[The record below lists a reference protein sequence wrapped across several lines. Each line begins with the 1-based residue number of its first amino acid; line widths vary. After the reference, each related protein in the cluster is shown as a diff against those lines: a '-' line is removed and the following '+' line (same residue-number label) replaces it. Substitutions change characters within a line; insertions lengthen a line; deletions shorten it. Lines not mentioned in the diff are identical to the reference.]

1 MSQYVPTDPIG
12 SPKPKAKPPSASGSE
27 KPLEGDLEVARLEL
41 KSSKMQLK
49 TVHLRLSRTQQDL
62 EVTRRQKSELE
73 TLVSELPEIFERKF
87 KERCAPILERQ
98 RLLIEENQWL
108 RQTLQHVLPGFNPQ
122 QRALMPG
129 PGTTPAPS
137 PPPAPGVE
145 AAAKPTDTPSKP
157 GASSKSRRGL
167 SWPKRSP
174 AGRPAL
180 PHTRRQL
187 VLIGGLVGLLS
198 LGGTLGYQQ
207 LRRAS
212 SASPADTAA
221 SATQKQGASSQGA
234 AAAPATAK
242 ALGADEVALVSNQD
256 NWVEVRDG
264 AGTYLFVGLLK
275 GEKRFSLD
283 KGLQVFAGRPDM
295 LTIQQGKGP
304 ARQLGQVSDV
314 TWVTIQPE
322 GAASGSGPTSSGAA
336 PASP

>member
-1 MSQYVPTDPIG
+1 
-12 SPKPKAKPPSASGSE
+12 
-27 KPLEGDLEVARLEL
+27 
-41 KSSKMQLK
+41 MQLK
-49 TVHLRLSRTQQDL
+49 TVHLRLSRTQQEL

-73 TLVSELPEIFERKF
+73 NLVSELPEIFERKF

-129 PGTTPAPS
+129 PDATPAPA
-137 PPPAPGVE
+137 PPPAPGPE
-145 AAAKPTDTPSKP
+145 AAAAAAKPADAPSKP
-157 GASSKSRRGL
+157 GASSTSRRGL
-167 SWPKRSP
+167 SWPKRP
-174 AGRPAL
+174 LAGRSAL
-180 PHTRRQL
+180 PRTRRQL

-212 SASPADTAA
+212 SSPAETNAA
-221 SATQKQGASSQGA
+221 AGATQKQGASNQGA

-242 ALGADEVALVSNQD
+242 ALGADEVALVSNQE
-256 NWVEVRDG
+256 NWVEVRNG

-275 GEKRFSLD
+275 GEKRFSLN

-295 LTIQQGKGP
+295 LSIQQGKGP

-322 GAASGSGPTSSGAA
+322 GAASGSGPASSGPA

>member
-1 MSQYVPTDPIG
+1 M
-12 SPKPKAKPPSASGSE
+12 
-27 KPLEGDLEVARLEL
+27 EGDLEVARLEL

-129 PGTTPAPS
+129 PDSTPAPA
-137 PPPAPGVE
+137 PPPAPGPE
-145 AAAKPTDTPSKP
+145 AAAKPADAPSKS
-157 GASSKSRRGL
+157 GASSGTRRGL
-167 SWPKRSP
+167 SWPKRP
-174 AGRPAL
+174 MAGGPAL
-180 PHTRRQL
+180 PRTRRQL

-221 SATQKQGASSQGA
+221 GATQKQGASSQGA
-234 AAAPATAK
+234 TAAPATAK
-242 ALGADEVALVSNQD
+242 ALGADEVALVSNQE
-256 NWVEVRDG
+256 NWVEVRNG

-275 GEKRFSLD
+275 GEKRFSLNQ
-283 KGLQVFAGRPDM
+283 GLQVFAGRPDM
-295 LTIQQGKGP
+295 ITIQQGKGP

>member
-1 MSQYVPTDPIG
+1 
-12 SPKPKAKPPSASGSE
+12 
-27 KPLEGDLEVARLEL
+27 
-41 KSSKMQLK
+41 MQLK

-129 PGTTPAPS
+129 PDATPAPA
-137 PPPAPGVE
+137 PPPAPTPE
-145 AAAKPTDTPSKP
+145 TAAAAAKPTNAPSKP
-157 GASSKSRRGL
+157 GASSTPRRGL
-167 SWPKRSP
+167 SWPKRP
-174 AGRPAL
+174 LAGRSPL

-187 VLIGGLVGLLS
+187 VLVGGLVGLLS
-198 LGGTLGYQQ
+198 LGGTLGYLQ

-212 SASPADTAA
+212 PSPAETNATAA
-221 SATQKQGASSQGA
+221 TGATQKQVASSEPA
-234 AAAPATAK
+234 AASPAADK
-242 ALGADEVALVSNQD
+242 ALGADEVALLSNQE
-256 NWVEVRDG
+256 NWVEVRNG

-275 GEKRFSLD
+275 GEKRFALN
-283 KGLQVFAGRPDM
+283 KGLQVFAGRPDL
-295 LTIQQGKGP
+295 LTIRQGKGP

-314 TWVTIQPE
+314 AWVTIQPD
-322 GAASGSGPTSSGAA
+322 GTASGSGPASSGAA
-336 PASP
+336 PAPR

>member
-1 MSQYVPTDPIG
+1 V
-12 SPKPKAKPPSASGSE
+12 KPPTASGSE
-27 KPLEGDLEVARLEL
+27 QPQEGDLEVTRLEL

-49 TVHLRLSRTQQDL
+49 SVHLRLSRTQQDL

-73 TLVSELPEIFERKF
+73 AMVSELPEIFERKF

-129 PGTTPAPS
+129 PGTTPAPA
-137 PPPAPGVE
+137 PPPAPSPE
-145 AAAKPTDTPSKP
+145 AAAKPADAPAKP
-157 GASSKSRRGL
+157 RTSPGTRRSL
-167 SWPKRSP
+167 SWPKRP
-174 AGRPAL
+174 LTGGRAL
-180 PHTRRQL
+180 PHTQRQL
-187 VLIGGLVGLLS
+187 LLVGGLVGLLS

-207 LRRAS
+207 LQRAS

-221 SATQKQGASSQGA
+221 GATQKQGASSPGA
-234 AAAPATAK
+234 AAASPATAK
-242 ALGADEVALVSNQD
+242 ALGANEVALVSNQE
-256 NWVEVRDG
+256 NWVEVRNG

-275 GEKRFSLD
+275 GEKRFALN
-283 KGLQVFAGRPDM
+283 KGLQVFAGRPDL

-322 GAASGSGPTSSGAA
+322 GAASGSGPASSGAA
-336 PASP
+336 PASR